1 MCRPTTLKTD
11 LRGPYKY
18 QMDRDPALALF
29 KYSENPVKRN
39 DIKPLPRYEP
49 TLQFYLQRFHTSSLR
64 YPAKVPITV

>member
-1 MCRPTTLKTD
+1 
-11 LRGPYKY
+11 
-18 QMDRDPALALF
+18 MDRDPALALF

-49 TLQFYLQRFHTSSLR
+49 TLQFYLQRFNTSSLR